1 MLRVYCP
8 NIYTVAHTLIS
19 GMGELGQTYL
29 RMCLRNLWM
38 VPYDLATT
46 GALRIHIYS
55 WQIVWAIFPG
65 NNTGN
70 IQQFFPG
77 SLGKRFLRGSIAGS
91 TVSRS
96 ASRHY
101 IFWISLKNCMN
112 CTWLVYHQ
120 TQSDPSYTTEWTF
133 RDKTRNYVLL
143 VCVHSPHS
151 ARWIGAPIQ
160 HLYLKFLLRCQPS
173 LNTQSCIKGLLVV
186 RDFCFWAV

>member
-1 MLRVYCP
+1 
-8 NIYTVAHTLIS
+8 
-19 GMGELGQTYL
+19 MGELGQTYL

-101 IFWISLKNCMN
+101 IFWISLKIVW
-112 CTWLVYHQ
+112 TVLDLYITRLKVTPLIQ
-120 TQSDPSYTTEWTF
+120 QS
-133 RDKTRNYVLL
+133 
-143 VCVHSPHS
+143 
-151 ARWIGAPIQ
+151 
-160 HLYLKFLLRCQPS
+160 
-173 LNTQSCIKGLLVV
+173 GLLEI
-186 RDFCFWAV
+186 RQETMFCWSVYTLRTARAELARQFSIYTWNFYCVANPV

>member
-120 TQSDPSYTTEWTF
+120 TQSDPTP
-133 RDKTRNYVLL
+133 L
-143 VCVHSPHS
+143 
-151 ARWIGAPIQ
+151 IQ
-160 HLYLKFLLRCQPS
+160 
-173 LNTQSCIKGLLVV
+173 QSGLLEI
-186 RDFCFWAV
+186 RQETMFCWSVYTLRTARAELARQFSIYTWNFYCVANPV